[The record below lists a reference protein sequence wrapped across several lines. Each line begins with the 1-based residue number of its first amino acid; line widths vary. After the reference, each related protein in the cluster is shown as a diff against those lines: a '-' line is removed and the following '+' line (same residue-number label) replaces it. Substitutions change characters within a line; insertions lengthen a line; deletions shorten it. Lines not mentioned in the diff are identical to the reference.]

1 MLIALALLGVLG
13 LEDHEMKSGDNRA
26 GRKESLR
33 VFSLIFYRGVVIPNP
48 N

>member
-26 GRKESLR
+26 GKESLR